1 MEEKTSKVKDNKK
14 TYLRET
20 SWQKGQP
27 SPNPSGRPRTGKG
40 KPVSKLRSTLARLRE
55 IEPMAIENIKKS
67 VNGDTDIDKEVL
79 ANSRW
84 VVSTSVTVLKA
95 AMQEELAIHG
105 IREKNAELA
114 DEVENEQSSE
124 PSVVFSL
131 NMLPEPKDLQ

>member
-1 MEEKTSKVKDNKK
+1 MRKSNKE
-14 TYLRET
+14 TYTRSS
-20 SWQKGQP
+20 SWK
-27 SPNPSGRPRTGKG
+27 PNESGNKNGRPRGTG

-55 IEPMAIENIKKS
+55 IEPMALENIKKS
-67 VNGDTDIDKEVL
+67 VEGDTDIDKEVL

-105 IREKNAELA
+105 IREKNTELA
-114 DEVENEQSSE
+114 DEMETEQSTE
-124 PSVVFSL
+124 PSVIFSL